1 MAASDADFAVY
12 DGLVASW
19 RRHLRAA
26 NKSPKTIKSN
36 QAAATQLRA
45 FLAETGGPGDPSAIR
60 RSHVEEFIAELIDRT
75 SPSTAATRY
84 RGLQQFFKWLEE
96 EGEIEATP
104 LTRMRPPKVPDT
116 PVPVLDR
123 DDLAALLRVCEGTT
137 FEQRR
142 DLAILRILIDTGLR
156 LAELTNL
163 RYDPSDPDLTDA
175 DLDANTVTV
184 VGKGSHIR
192 VVRIGVKAV
201 RAVDRYLR
209 SRSRHAY
216 ADLAWLWL
224 AQKGQ
229 LTDSGIYQM
238 IRRAREAGLPPIN
251 PQRFRHTFAHLWLDS
266 GGAEGDLMRLAG
278 WRTRQ
283 MVERYGAS
291 AAASRARRAH
301 ERLSPGDQL

>member
-1 MAASDADFAVY
+1 
-12 DGLVASW
+12 
-19 RRHLRAA
+19 
-26 NKSPKTIKSN
+26 
-36 QAAATQLRA
+36 
-45 FLAETGGPGDPSAIR
+45 
-60 RSHVEEFIAELIDRT
+60 
-75 SPSTAATRY
+75 
-84 RGLQQFFKWLEE
+84 
-96 EGEIEATP
+96 
-104 LTRMRPPKVPDT
+104 MRPPKVPDK
-116 PVPVLDR
+116 PVPVLGR

-142 DLAILRILIDTGLR
+142 DLAILRVLIDTGLR
-156 LAELTNL
+156 LAEITNL
-163 RYDPSDPDLTDA
+163 RFDLDDPDCNDV

-192 VVRIGVKAV
+192 VVRIGAKAV

-209 SRSRHAY
+209 TRARHDHA
-216 ADLAWLWL
+216 ALPWLWI
-224 AQKGQ
+224 AQKGR
-229 LTDSGIYQM
+229 LTDSGVYQM
-238 IRRAREAGLPPIN
+238 IRRRAREAGLPPIN
-251 PQRFRHTFAHLWLDS
+251 PHKFRHTFAHLWLDS